1 MDNLF
6 QQEYATSI
14 GGHLS
19 AKSSSLRPLLSLLQ
33 LQRETRITWR
43 LAAGGWRLAAGG
55 WRLAA
60 IASPGASARSEF
72 PWIACARIRDDGWRH
87 SLDGMQRL
95 ALMGRHH
102 RDRLEWNPSGF
113 AEAAENR
120 L

>member
-43 LAAGGWRLAAGG
+43 LAAGGWRLLPRQA
-55 WRLAA
+55 LQHDQN
-60 IASPGASARSEF
+60 SPGLRAHGSAMMGGD
-72 PWIACARIRDDGWRH
+72 IALTVCSA
-87 SLDGMQRL
+87 
-95 ALMGRHH
+95 
-102 RDRLEWNPSGF
+102 
-113 AEAAENR
+113 
-120 L
+120 

>member
-6 QQEYATSI
+6 QQEYDTSI

-43 LAAGGWRLAAGG
+43 LAA
-55 WRLAA
+55 

-72 PWIACARIRDDGWRH
+72 RWIACARLRDDGWRH
-87 SLDGMQRL
+87 SLDGMQCL

-102 RDRLEWNPSGF
+102 RDRLGWNPSGF